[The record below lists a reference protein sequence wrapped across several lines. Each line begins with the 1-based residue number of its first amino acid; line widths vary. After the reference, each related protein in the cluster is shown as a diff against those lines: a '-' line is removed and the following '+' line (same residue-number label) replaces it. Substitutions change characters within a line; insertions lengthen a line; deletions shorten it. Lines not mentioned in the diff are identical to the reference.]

1 MIYLKVHNDQKGKIV
16 AACDVELIGQILQDK
31 KTYLDLNRY
40 SGFYVGEKVTEEEL
54 EKNLDEFTSIN
65 LVGKHAVGVALKK
78 KLVSKKDV
86 MYINDIPYIQIYR
99 I

>member
-1 MIYLKVHNDQKGKIV
+1 
-16 AACDVELIGQILQDK
+16 
-31 KTYLDLNRY
+31 
-40 SGFYVGEKVTEEEL
+40 VGEKVTEEEL